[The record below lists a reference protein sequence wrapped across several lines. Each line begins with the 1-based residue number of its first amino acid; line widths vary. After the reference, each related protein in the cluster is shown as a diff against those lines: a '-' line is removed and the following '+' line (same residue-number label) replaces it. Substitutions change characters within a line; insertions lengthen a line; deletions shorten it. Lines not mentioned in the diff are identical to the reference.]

1 MKYELI
7 ITKNNY
13 SLIVRGTN
21 LDEYAVVEGLNEE
34 DGRWNWTVFY
44 SNFGRYGTRNQLK
57 SFDYCYQELLRVTS
71 QNRNYINRARL
82 EELATFFKDGL
93 IEDDE
98 ESAMEYFD
106 EVCEMTDDEKEYF
119 GIGEDWE

>member
-7 ITKNNY
+7 ITKDNY
-13 SLIVRGTN
+13 SLIVRGKN

-34 DGRWNWTVFY
+34 DGSWNWTVTY
-44 SNFGRYGTRNQLK
+44 SNFGQYGTHNQFK

-71 QNRNYINRARL
+71 PNRNYINRVRL
-82 EELATFFKDGL
+82 EELATLFKDGL

-98 ESAMEYFD
+98 ENAMEYFD
-106 EVCEMTDDEKEYF
+106 DVCEMTDDEKEYF